1 MSLRSVGRG
10 HFDGQVIK
18 QLDGLHQQAVKIS
31 IGEKLMIG
39 LGTVINAAAIIVGG
53 IIGLFGGKWLKPQ
66 IRETVTK
73 ATGVCVI
80 FIGVAG
86 VLEQML
92 TVEDGKLTAGGTT
105 MLIVSIALGGL
116 VGELLRIHLLMER
129 FGEWLKQKSGNSKDD
144 RFLDGFVTA
153 TMTVCIGAMAIVGA
167 VKDGIYGDYSILTA
181 KALLDFIIILIM
193 ASSLGVGCI
202 FSAIPVVIFQGTF
215 TVLAKLIEPL
225 LTAEALS
232 AISLVGSALIFCVGL
247 NLIRKDTVRVAN
259 LLPSLVFAAAY
270 ALILG

>member
-1 MSLRSVGRG
+1 
-10 HFDGQVIK
+10 
-18 QLDGLHQQAVKIS
+18 
-31 IGEKLMIG
+31 MIG

-116 VGELLRIHLLMER
+116 YPCGE
-129 FGEWLKQKSGNSKDD
+129 
-144 RFLDGFVTA
+144 
-153 TMTVCIGAMAIVGA
+153 GAGYAGGIISAA
-167 VKDGIYGDYSILTA
+167 VDGI
-181 KALLDFIIILIM
+181 K
-193 ASSLGVGCI
+193 C
-202 FSAIPVVIFQGTF
+202 
-215 TVLAKLIEPL
+215 
-225 LTAEALS
+225 AEAVINS
-232 AISLVGSALIFCVGL
+232 
-247 NLIRKDTVRVAN
+247 NN
-259 LLPSLVFAAAY
+259 N
-270 ALILG
+270 